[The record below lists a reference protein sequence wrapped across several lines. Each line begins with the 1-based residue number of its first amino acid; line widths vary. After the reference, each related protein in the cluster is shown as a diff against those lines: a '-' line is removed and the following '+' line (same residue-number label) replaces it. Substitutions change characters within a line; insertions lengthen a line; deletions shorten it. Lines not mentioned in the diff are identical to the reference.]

1 MGDSNLGTWKL
12 NLAKSK
18 YDPGPPPTSETVVIE
33 AWETDGIKSTATGA
47 LPDGT
52 SVTGRWSAHYDGK
65 DYKLMGNPDFDTIAY
80 KRVDANTVAFTG
92 KKGGKVAA
100 TGTAVVSNNGKM
112 RTVTGAG
119 TNAKGQKVNIVGV
132 YDKQ

>member
-12 NLAKSK
+12 NLAKPK

-33 AWETDGIKSTATGA
+33 PWETDGIQATTAVV

-65 DYKLMGNPDFDTIAY
+65 DYKIAGVSDFDTIAY
-80 KRVDANTVAFTG
+80 DRVDANTVAFTA
-92 KKGGKVAA
+92 KYGGNVSG
-100 TGTAVVSNNGKM
+100 TGPLSCPIMDRCERSWGRGRM
-112 RTVTGAG
+112 
-119 TNAKGQKVNIVGV
+119 QKVRR
-132 YDKQ
+132 